1 MVKVLI
7 ISITSL
13 CYCAFLSFN
22 FLYDHSYSS
31 VFTTNVKYNQTKLQ
45 YIEGTYQPSLVA
57 CKDSNCPSKIYIPN
71 DIYLKSHP
79 DPFPLYSEASED
91 IFTDISSQKF
101 GPTCIPSSFGYDP
114 KYAEVIFPTLS
125 YDRCGNEEANL
136 IHIDHENHN
145 LYMKCK
151 SGEYYEGV
159 KAQDELIGYTLFEE
173 IPKKYSKSILLDEN
187 IEWAYGSCKESQY
200 PAEAATYILK
210 KNNSAFNHAKERMKA
225 MQEEMITDY
234 AAKTTTP
241 LSVIMISVDSMSRKH
256 FYRKMPITLE
266 FLRSL
271 DKEKHR
277 VFDFKIHNIIGDNSI
292 PNVYGVMTGSSYPFE
307 NNKKKH
313 ENAQI
318 EDDLIKKE
326 AIWTYLRSKGWVT
339 FFGAEFCD
347 DYFSYGIGRKPSV
360 DHLSAKFWCAAEVL
374 SGYEDKA
381 EKQRCIGAYNSHFYM
396 LNYTYQFLQE
406 YEGVNKWA
414 HIMILPA
421 HEDSGTV
428 ISSLD
433 EDLTKFLKK
442 FLQRNDPTIIFLMAD
457 HGPRYGDWKKTF
469 EGFQEHKLPMLFMIW
484 PTDLLKKIP
493 HSFDILDHNTN
504 RLVTKFDLHMTLRH
518 LSHIPYYTNFTINSR
533 HNAAWHANKNE
544 AYSLFL
550 KKIPDDRTCESSKID
565 FLWCSC
571 NNFKTIDIGK
581 LNPYLI
587 KLFNTFIKGI
597 IDQINKE
604 STANYKYYAWKIC
617 QKVTFKELL
626 KAQVKIFNNYRQH
639 FLLTLKV
646 HESEDTIIESEII
659 LILKRIPKK
668 PDKRFYEFRNLY
680 IGKKLQYRVGY
691 IRHISGTDPIC
702 ESIALSYGLYPG
714 TCICKNLKEISYNT
728 GIIIPF
734 TYTYIVSEL
743 GENCQDACQKQQKT
757 CSYLAN
763 ENIDCD
769 LLKSYAYCEKCSFSS
784 NPITSGYQKNTC
796 FATSRSSC
804 ISALNSFKKLCA
816 CI

>member
-1 MVKVLI
+1 M
-7 ISITSL
+7 
-13 CYCAFLSFN
+13 
-22 FLYDHSYSS
+22 
-31 VFTTNVKYNQTKLQ
+31 
-45 YIEGTYQPSLVA
+45 
-57 CKDSNCPSKIYIPN
+57 
-71 DIYLKSHP
+71 
-79 DPFPLYSEASED
+79 
-91 IFTDISSQKF
+91 SSQKF
-101 GPTCIPSSFGYDP
+101 RPECIPSSFGYDP
-114 KYAEVIFPTLS
+114 KYAEIIFPTLS
-125 YDRCGNEEANL
+125 FDRCGNEDENL
-136 IHIDHENHN
+136 IYIDHKSNSLH
-145 LYMKCK
+145 MKCK
-151 SGEYYEGV
+151 AGEYYEGV
-159 KAQDELIGYTLFEE
+159 KAQDELIGYTLYEE
-173 IPKKYSKSILLDEN
+173 ISKKYTEPKVLDEN

-210 KNNSAFNHAKERMKA
+210 KNNTVFNYAKERMKA
-225 MQEEMITDY
+225 MQEEMTIDY
-234 AAKTTTP
+234 AANVTTP

-256 FYRKMPITLE
+256 FYRKMPITLD
-266 FLRSL
+266 FLKSL
-271 DKEKHR
+271 VKDKHR

-292 PNVYGVMTGSSYPFE
+292 PNVYGVMTGNNYPFE
-307 NNKKKH
+307 NNKKKQ
-313 ENAQI
+313 ENAKI
-318 EDDLIKKE
+318 EDDLIRKD
-326 AIWTYLRSKGWVT
+326 AIWTYLRSKGWVSL
-339 FFGAEFCD
+339 FGAEFCD

-396 LNYTYQFLQE
+396 LNYTHQFLQE

-433 EDLTKFLKK
+433 QDLAKFLKK
-442 FLQRNDPTIIFLMAD
+442 FLQGNDPTVIFLMAD

-484 PTDLLKKIP
+484 PTDLLKQIP
-493 HSFDILDHNTN
+493 YSFNILDYNTN

-518 LSHIPYYTNFTINSR
+518 LSHIPYYKKFSIKSR
-533 HNAAWHANKNE
+533 HNAAWQNNKNK
-544 AYSLFL
+544 AFSIFL
-550 KKIPDDRTCESSKID
+550 QKIPDERTCESSKIE
-565 FLWCSC
+565 FIWCSC
-571 NNFKTIDIGK
+571 NSFKTVNLEN
-581 LNPYLI
+581 LNQYLND
-587 KLFNTFIKGI
+587 LLNTFIQGI
-597 IDQINKE
+597 INQINKE

-626 KAQVKIFNNYRQH
+626 KVQVKIFNSFRQH
-639 FLLTLKV
+639 FLLTFKINEADDV
-646 HESEDTIIESEII
+646 IIESEVI

-668 PDKRFYEFRNLY
+668 PDKRFYEFRNIY
-680 IGKKLQYRVGY
+680 IDRKLQYRVGY

-728 GIIIPF
+728 GMIIPF

-743 GENCQDACQKQQKT
+743 GQNCKDACQKQQKK

-769 LLKSYAYCEKCSFSS
+769 LLKNYAYCEKCSISS
-784 NPITSGYQKNTC
+784 YLISSGYLENICNVASK
-796 FATSRSSC
+796 SSC
-804 ISALNSFKKLCA
+804 ISALDSYKSLCT